1 MNPDAK
7 QKAEEYKETIRDEFF
22 PERGDAKGRFQR
34 LPLTH
39 KYHTV
44 MTIPVFIRLYQE
56 AFGEQAP
63 LPLLFSYSD
72 TPLAATE
79 KTNGCFF
86 KALQAVREGTP
97 VSLNAD
103 VIGCGGGKFYT
114 GFSDMPGHVPHF
126 VSVKERYKQTPGLV
140 LDYIRQADVRRTGRA
155 YLNFVRLDRAESF
168 DGAEGLLF
176 FATPDRLAGLCT
188 WAFYDTNAAD
198 AVTALFG
205 SGCANVVTVAVQ
217 ENRRN
222 GHRTFLG
229 LFDPSVRPYVGAG
242 ELSFVI
248 PLCRFRTMYRTLP
261 ECALFGTHAWA
272 KVKARI
278 DAESTPLPSAD

>member
-1 MNPDAK
+1 MYITRLFPCAVYSQTPYSMHIPD
-7 QKAEEYKETIRDEFF
+7 
-22 PERGDAKGRFQR
+22 
-34 LPLTH
+34 
-39 KYHTV
+39 
-44 MTIPVFIRLYQE
+44 FIRLYKE

-63 LPLLFSYSD
+63 LPLLFYYSD
-72 TPLAATE
+72 TPLAVTQ
-79 KTNGCFF
+79 KTSGCFF
-86 KALQAVREGTP
+86 KALQAAREGTP

-114 GFSDMPGHVPHF
+114 GFSDMPVHVPHF
-126 VSVKERYKQTPGLV
+126 VSVKERYKQTPEMV
-140 LDYIRQADVRRTGRA
+140 LDFIRQADVKRTDKA
-155 YLNFVRLDRAESF
+155 YLNFVRLDQAESF
-168 DGAEGLLF
+168 GQTEGLLF

-278 DAESTPLPSAD
+278 DAGSMQRTSTD

>member
-1 MNPDAK
+1 MN
-7 QKAEEYKETIRDEFF
+7 IS
-22 PERGDAKGRFQR
+22 
-34 LPLTH
+34 
-39 KYHTV
+39 
-44 MTIPVFIRLYQE
+44 VFIRLYQE

-63 LPLLFSYSD
+63 LPLLFFYSD
-72 TPLAATE
+72 TPLAVTE

-86 KALQAVREGTP
+86 KALQAVREGKP

-114 GFSDMPGHVPHF
+114 GFSDMPEHVPHF
-126 VSVKERYKQTPGLV
+126 VSVKERYKQTPGMV
-140 LDYIRQADVRRTGRA
+140 LDFIRQAEVTRTGKA

-168 DGAEGLLF
+168 DQAEGLLF

-188 WAFYDTNAAD
+188 WAFYDNNAAD

-205 SGCANVVTVAVQ
+205 SGCSNVIPVAVQ

-248 PLCRFRTMYRTLP
+248 PACRFRTMYRTLP

-278 DAESTPLPSAD
+278 DSGTAPSTPAD